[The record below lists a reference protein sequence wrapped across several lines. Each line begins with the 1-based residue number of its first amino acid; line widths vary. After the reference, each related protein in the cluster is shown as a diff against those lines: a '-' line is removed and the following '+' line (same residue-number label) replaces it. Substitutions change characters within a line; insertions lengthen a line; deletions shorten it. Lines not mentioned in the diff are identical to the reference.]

1 MLNSKKIALYKIGL
15 AFVLFSSCTKN
26 FQDINTTPGLPS
38 DITIGPLLNGV
49 LSTIFLRGQE
59 QVSVHND
66 WYYPVSQLAATSGS
80 SGYVL
85 ANGAQDIWNDYY
97 STLQNLNLALDKVNA
112 ATGNQQ
118 DLQNIKAILYTLR
131 AYKTFRVT
139 DQFGDIPYFNAGKA
153 YTGDAAKYRPKYDAQ
168 QLIYDSLLTDL
179 KWVVTN
185 INTSASLSIS
195 SSETLFGGN
204 MTKWLTLANSLRLR
218 YAMQMVEQDP
228 STATPIISDVLKGSI
243 PLIADGE
250 DVGMS
255 PTLLPNTSGGDAD
268 WVRPWSFSSHK
279 FVRISSTFWN
289 MVADGTTT
297 GSIFDPRALI
307 FAETNQAGAWAPYVI
322 GSSASD
328 NANPYNTNIR
338 DTAIN
343 NKDNSLFSSF
353 NYYLIRDQ
361 YYIPELVM
369 NSAEVHFLKA
379 EAYERGLGVTQDPAT
394 AQTEYLA
401 GITASVNFWY
411 NIAHSTNTTHDDWA
425 AVAPPL
431 PTPTQMTALLTHPK
445 VAFTGV
451 MASDLNKIY
460 AQEWLDSFRQP
471 WLAFNLWRRTG
482 STPTIGIPA
491 AYASF
496 YRLPYPQIE
505 SVNNTENY
513 NTQVSK
519 IGSNTSAVKVW
530 WMK

>member
-1 MLNSKKIALYKIGL
+1 L
-15 AFVLFSSCTKN
+15 V
-26 FQDINTTPGLPS
+26 
-38 DITIGPLLNGV
+38 NGV
-49 LSTIFLRGQE
+49 LSTLVLRGQE
-59 QVSVHND
+59 QTAVHNE
-66 WYYPVSQLAATSGS
+66 WYYPVTQLAATSGS

-97 STLQNLNLALDKVNA
+97 SALQNLNLALDKIDA
-112 ATGNQQ
+112 STGDQQ
-118 DLQNIKAILYTLR
+118 DLKNIRAIVYILR

-139 DQFGDIPYFNAGKA
+139 DQFGDIPYFDAGKA
-153 YTGDAAKYRPKYDAQ
+153 YSGDASKYRPKYDAQ
-168 QLIYDSLLTDL
+168 QLIYDSLLANL
-179 KWVVTN
+179 KWAVTN
-185 INTSASLSIS
+185 ISTSASVSIS

-204 MTKWLTLANSLRLR
+204 MTKWLSFANSLRLR
-218 YAMQMVEQDP
+218 YAMQMVEKDAA
-228 STATPIISDVLKGSI
+228 TATSVISDVLNGSA
-243 PLIADGE
+243 PLIADGG
-250 DVGMS
+250 DVGLS
-255 PTLLPNTSGGDAD
+255 PTLIPNTSLGDAD

-279 FVRISSTFWN
+279 FMRISSTFWN
-289 MVADGTTT
+289 IVADGTTT
-297 GSIFDPRALI
+297 ASIFDPRALI
-307 FAETNQAGAWAPYVI
+307 FAETNQAGSWAPFVI
-322 GSSASD
+322 GSNASD
-328 NANPYNTNIR
+328 NANPYNTNVR

-361 YYIPELVM
+361 YYIPEFIM

-379 EAYERGLGVTQDPAT
+379 EAYARGLGVTQNAAT
-394 AQTEYLA
+394 AEAEYIA

-411 NIAHSTNTTHDDWA
+411 NIAHNTNTTHDDWA
-425 AVAPPL
+425 AVAPA
-431 PTPTQMTALLTHPK
+431 TPTAAQMTALLTNPK

-460 AQEWLDSFRQP
+460 AQEWLDNFRQP

-491 AYASF
+491 TYASF

-513 NTQVSK
+513 NTQVK
-519 IGSNTSAVKVW
+519 NMGGNTSAIKVW